1 MSKRF
6 CNHWLL
12 RHLPSAESI
21 RQSRLLQPL
30 AHYLDHH
37 ALWQFNRRSVAGGL
51 AIGLFFSV
59 ALPAMQMPV
68 AAMIAIL
75 FKVNIPVAALATL
88 LSNPFTTPLILYMA
102 YQVGSMLTGQSTA
115 AAADAAYA
123 HLMAAHD
130 VSIAGAMSWLAD
142 AYAWMQAAGLPLAI
156 GLAIISLGLMLVGYF
171 GASLTW
177 RLRTQL
183 RWRTRLLRRRQA
195 QQMLPL

>member
-1 MSKRF
+1 MPKRF
-6 CNHWLL
+6 SNHWLL
-12 RHLPSAESI
+12 RHLPTAESV
-21 RQSRLLQPL
+21 RQNRLLQPL

-59 ALPAMQMPV
+59 ALPAMQMPF
-68 AAMIAIL
+68 AAVIAIL
-75 FKVNIPVAALATL
+75 FRVNIPVAALATL

-102 YQVGSMLTGQSTA
+102 YHVGSMLTGQSTA

-130 VSIAGAMSWLAD
+130 VSIAGAMRWLAD